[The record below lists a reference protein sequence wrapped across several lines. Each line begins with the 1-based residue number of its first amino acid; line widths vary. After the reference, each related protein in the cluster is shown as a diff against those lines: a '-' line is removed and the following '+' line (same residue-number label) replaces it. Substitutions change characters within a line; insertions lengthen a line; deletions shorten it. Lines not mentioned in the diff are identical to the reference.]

1 MHTFVYFSIATVEQL
16 CITQSVQWYIY
27 QNTDKP
33 RLKNENNTSQQMLL
47 IIVKRIPR
55 ITMIHC
61 DENQGNENLL
71 R

>member
-1 MHTFVYFSIATVEQL
+1 MVHLSKYGRT
-16 CITQSVQWYIY
+16 
-27 QNTDKP
+27 
-33 RLKNENNTSQQMLL
+33 RLKTENNTSQQMLL

>member
-1 MHTFVYFSIATVEQL
+1 MVHLSKYGRT
-16 CITQSVQWYIY
+16 
-27 QNTDKP
+27 

-47 IIVKRIPR
+47 IIVKRIPL